1 MKWSDDYIT
10 FRPEDHPITELV
22 ERNLPL
28 IIKIPIGWHKVAKI
42 LIDSG
47 TSLNLIMRRTFI
59 EMGLNLSD
67 LTPYMIRSTGSSQDR
82 RLHP

>member
-10 FRPEDHPITELV
+10 FRPEDHPITELL

-28 IIKIPIGWHKVAKI
+28 IVKIPIGWHKVAKI

>member
-10 FRPEDHPITELV
+10 FRPEDHPIIELS

-28 IIKIPIGWHKVAKI
+28 VVKIPIGQHKVAKT
-42 LIDSG
+42 LIGSG
-47 TSLNLIMRRTFI
+47 ASLNLIMRRTFI